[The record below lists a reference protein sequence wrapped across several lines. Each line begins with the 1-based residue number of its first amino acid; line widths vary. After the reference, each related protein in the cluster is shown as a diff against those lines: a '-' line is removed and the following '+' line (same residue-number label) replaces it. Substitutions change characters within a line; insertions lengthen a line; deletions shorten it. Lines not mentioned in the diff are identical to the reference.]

1 MQYLFKIYNK
11 DNDYIE
17 RVSPCT
23 SAARV
28 LYKFKETKT
37 GKAFAPVKIEFI
49 RAEEDITKI
58 VSKCSQSFRNND
70 ILPEY
75 IKQGLTAPQCSHI
88 RHIIKFVYN
97 GVYAEGCLNPSNQV
111 MIDYIKTNKNG
122 STMISSIIKA
132 FTNETEYNLSKLR
145 EIQKEITKPP
155 QDIPHHEIKNLPF
168 VRNIKDSKELLD
180 KVIIALYRDMLPI
193 RSGIWDN
200 TYLTDDGNNNF
211 LNIKTNKLLV
221 RKYKTR
227 DAYGEQI
234 LDIPESIIKLIK
246 KLKKKNKL
254 FDNFKEN
261 ILRIFGTG
269 TNELRHIYVTELI
282 NNNIMTDYQLAYGM
296 QTSKEMINDVY
307 YIKEYN

>member
-17 RVSPCT
+17 RVSPCS
-23 SAARV
+23 SASRV
-28 LYKFKETKT
+28 LYKFKETKA

-58 VSKCSQSFRNND
+58 ISKCSQGFRTND

-88 RHIIKFVYN
+88 RNIVKFVYS
-97 GVYAEGCLNPSNQV
+97 GVYTEGCLNPSNQA

-155 QDIPHHEIKNLPF
+155 QDIPHQEVKNIPF
-168 VRNIKDSKELLD
+168 VRNIKDSKDPLD

-227 DAYGEQI
+227 EAYGEQI

-254 FDNFKEN
+254 FNNFKEDV
-261 ILRIFGTG
+261 LRVLGKG
-269 TNELRHIYVTELI
+269 TNELRHVYVTELI

-296 QTSKEMINDVY
+296 QTSREMVNDVY
-307 YIKEYN
+307 YIKEC